1 MSVKVQQEPA
11 LMAEAFEVLFDQLG
25 PAKVVRLWSAL
36 QVGRGDYLRF
46 RETHFAAE
54 DVASLVAKIEAF
66 EAEER
71 TPDTVGTE

>member
-1 MSVKVQQEPA
+1 
-11 LMAEAFEVLFDQLG
+11 
-25 PAKVVRLWSAL
+25 
-36 QVGRGDYLRF
+36 VGRGDYLRF
-46 RETHFAAE
+46 RETHFAGE